1 MQYLYIFLGLLFIQ
15 PVFAAKLAIIID
27 DIGYR
32 QTDEAV
38 LSLPNTIT
46 LSVLPHT
53 PLGQKLAQDGHN
65 NGHEIML
72 HLPMQALNG
81 KELGPGGLTNDMTEQ
96 QIKQQLY
103 YAVSSI
109 PFAKG
114 ANNHM
119 GSLLTQMRDPMRW
132 VMQSLKQNNLY
143 FVDSMT
149 TRFTKAAD
157 SAQSLGVPTLKR
169 QVFLDNDVSEV
180 ALQRQF
186 NLIMAMAKKDKQ
198 VIAIAHPYPETVHF
212 LKANLHRLEQAGIE
226 LVHTSHLLPPTGNNE
241 MMASQTSANSNLI
254 LK

>member
-1 MQYLYIFLGLLFIQ
+1 MPSFG
-15 PVFAAKLAIIID
+15 AKLAIIID

-38 LSLPNTIT
+38 LTLPNSIT

-53 PLGQKLAQDGHN
+53 PLGQKLAQKAHS

-81 KELGPGGLTNDMTEQ
+81 KDLGPGGLTNQMTKQ
-96 QIKQQLY
+96 QINQQLTS
-103 YAVSSI
+103 AMANI

-119 GSLLTQMRDPMRW
+119 GSLLTQLQDPMLW
-132 VMQSLKQNNLY
+132 VMENLKRNNLY

-149 TRFTKAAD
+149 TRYTKAGENAE
-157 SAQSLGVPTLKR
+157 ALGVPTLRR
-169 QVFLDNDVSEV
+169 QVFLDNDISE
-180 ALQRQF
+180 AGLKRQF
-186 NLIMAMAKKDKQ
+186 AFLIAKTKKEQQ
-198 VIAIAHPYPETVHF
+198 VIAIAHPYPETIHF
-212 LKANLHRLEQAGIE
+212 LKQNLDKLEEAGIE
-226 LVHTSHLLPPTGNNE
+226 LVRTSHLLPIN
-241 MMASQTSANSNLI
+241 MMASKSVPSSNAV